1 MDISVALFDY
11 LSTYAGLTALLSTR
25 IYPIVLPQDVTLPA
39 ITYQKLSKLTVHTM
53 GNDPGLGKPR
63 YQFTCWGETPT
74 SAKAVKLQL
83 QTALQNQR
91 NQLWGGES
99 GVTVTVIGP
108 ENEIDNFELTKA
120 DVELFSVSQDYYV
133 WHDE

>member
-1 MDISVALFDY
+1 MDISDALYNY
-11 LSTYAGLTALLSTR
+11 LSNYAGLTALVSTR
-25 IYPIVLPQDVTLPA
+25 IYPLVLPQDGTLPA
-39 ITYQKLSKLTVHTM
+39 VAYQKVSAIRTHTM
-53 GNDPGLGKPR
+53 GNDPGVARPR

-74 SAKAVKLQL
+74 EAKEVAAQIRA
-83 QTALQNQR
+83 ALQNQR

-120 DVELFSVSQDYYV
+120 DVELFSVSQDFYI